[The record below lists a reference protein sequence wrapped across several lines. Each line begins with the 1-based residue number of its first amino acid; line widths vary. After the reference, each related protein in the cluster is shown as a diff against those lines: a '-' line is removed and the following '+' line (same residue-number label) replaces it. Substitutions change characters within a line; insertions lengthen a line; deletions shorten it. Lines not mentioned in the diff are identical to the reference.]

1 MKKKLKNIAKI
12 LVVSV
17 LLTSCASENLDI
29 PNQDPSMVKA
39 KKWFE
44 ASKPNLEVL
53 DYTNTIDW
61 NNAIVTNGIVGT
73 VVEVPLI
80 LKENTTTNIG
90 DNGPYKTNIRLMF
103 IEDKKDIFKL
113 YDVIFSSKDTL
124 FDYKN
129 KNFNF
134 YNVDPNYS
142 GFITLHN
149 ANNIIIDS
157 KKYNDGE
164 KIMNTKKPNITAKWI
179 CRYIITV
186 GTSSS
191 CNSYIWVPEIPNCVI
206 CESPDFA
213 LVISGGYGGGS
224 TSAGGTSTGPAAGT
238 KAACYYS
245 LSNITSQAFV
255 SSSLLSAI
263 TTSENYST
271 RTKQYKWNIFNCLG
285 YSLFSYETGA
295 HKKVTN
301 ADPSLQWEWV
311 SLTHNNIAS
320 SGIVAGVSMSYMDI
334 SNLATIG
341 SYNAIMSLNYSVKF
355 SLACQGSPITNEFS
369 FPSNHIFNVND

>member
-1 MKKKLKNIAKI
+1 M
-12 LVVSV
+12 VVSV
-17 LLTSCASENLDI
+17 LLTSCASENLDV
-29 PNQDPSMVKA
+29 PNQDPSLVKA

-44 ASKPNLEVL
+44 ASKPFLEVL
-53 DYTNTIDW
+53 DYTNSIDW
-61 NNAIVTNGIVGT
+61 NSAIITNGIVGT

-90 DNGPYKTNIRLMF
+90 DNGPYKTSIRLMF

-113 YDVIFSSKDTL
+113 YDVIYSSKDTL
-124 FDYKN
+124 FNYKN
-129 KNFNF
+129 LNF
-134 YNVDPNYS
+134 YNIDPNYS

-149 ANNIIIDS
+149 ANNLIIDS
-157 KKYNDGE
+157 KKYNNGE
-164 KIMNTKKPNITAKWI
+164 IIMIPKKSSATEKWL
-179 CRYIITV
+179 CKFIISVSLV
-186 GTSSS
+186 GTTGAYSACS
-191 CNSYIWVPEIPNCVI
+191 SYIWVPDIPNCVI
-206 CESPDFA
+206 CESPNFA
-213 LVISGGYGGGS
+213 LVISGGYGGGGGS
-224 TSAGGTSTGPAAGT
+224 TSAGGTSTGPASGT

-245 LSNITSQAFV
+245 LNNITSQAFV
-255 SSSLLSAI
+255 ASRLLSAI
-263 TTSENYST
+263 TTSANNNT

-320 SGIVAGVSMSYMDI
+320 SGMVVGVSMSYMDI

-341 SYNAIMSLNYSVKF
+341 SYNAIMNLNYSVKF
-355 SLACQGSPITNEFS
+355 SLACLGSPITNEFS